1 MDVDRK
7 VMYAFRG
14 WIAFVAFMDLGTAVR
29 SFIEKRSFLSK
40 TISELDEYVDGEYTA
55 SRILGVYSILKALV
69 LIHCTLY
76 IHYKPVVSM
85 GICSLISN
93 VLLYISETV
102 YFRAATL
109 NFYVVFPCI
118 LNTVTLGCLIYLP
131 NNLKIWQYQDLGEED
146 EDQMKLG
153 GFRRKR
159 TNRKGNH
166 KMS

>member
-29 SFIEKRSFLSK
+29 SYIEKRSFLSK
-40 TISELDEYVDGEYTA
+40 TISDLDEYVDGEFTA
-55 SRILGVYSILKALV
+55 SRVLGVYSILKAIV

-93 VLLYISETV
+93 VLLYISETI

-118 LNTVTLGCLIYLP
+118 LNAVTLAGLLYLP
-131 NNLKIWQYQDLGEED
+131 NSLKIWEYQDQGED
-146 EDQMKLG
+146 EDEMKSG
-153 GFRRKR
+153 MFRRKR
-159 TNRKGNH
+159 NVRKRDKIN
-166 KMS
+166 